1 MIDSHTNPNRQLMDH
16 EAAAELIALADREL
30 WLITA
35 AAGER
40 RGGLIATFVSHASLV
55 PELPRILVAVS
66 KQHHTWQLIET
77 SGAFAAHLLA
87 EKNLEL
93 VWRFG
98 LTSGRDVDKFAG
110 LASETAA
117 SGAPVINQS
126 LGWLDCRVET
136 RLDTGDRTVYV
147 AEVLAAKKLHDE
159 PPLTAKRML
168 ELAPPERLQQL
179 RELRERDSAVDA
191 AAIRAW
197 REAKQVG
204 SRKSEVG
211 KRDR

>member
-1 MIDSHTNPNRQLMDH
+1 MDFP
-16 EAAAELIALADREL
+16 AATELFALTDREL

-35 AAGER
+35 SAGDR

-55 PELPRILVAVS
+55 PELPRILIAVA
-66 KQHHTWQLIET
+66 KQHHTWQLIEA
-77 SGAFAAHLLA
+77 SGAFGAHLLA

-98 LTSGRDVDKFAG
+98 LASGRDVDKLAG
-110 LASETAA
+110 LAIETAA
-117 SGAPVINQS
+117 SGAPLLGET

-147 AEVLAAKKLHDE
+147 AEVLAAKKLLDE

-168 ELAPPERLQQL
+168 DLSPPEKRQRL
-179 RELRERDSAVDA
+179 RELRERDSAADA

-197 REAKQVG
+197 RERFKVG
-204 SRKSEVG
+204 IRKSEVG
-211 KRDR
+211 DGDS

>member
-1 MIDSHTNPNRQLMDH
+1 MDFQ
-16 EAAAELIALADREL
+16 AAAELFALTDREL

-35 AAGER
+35 EAGDR

-55 PELPRILVAVS
+55 PELPRILIAVA
-66 KQHHTWQLIET
+66 KQHHTWRLIEA

-87 EKNLEL
+87 EKNLDL

-98 LTSGRDVDKFAG
+98 LATGRDLDKFDG
-110 LASETAA
+110 LASEMGA
-117 SGAPVINQS
+117 SGSPIVGDT

-147 AEVLAAKKLHDE
+147 AEVIAANRLLDE
-159 PPLTAKRML
+159 PPLTAKRMI
-168 ELAPPERLQQL
+168 ELAPPERLKQL

-191 AAIRAW
+191 AAIRSW
-197 REAKQVG
+197 RAKLQT
-204 SRKSEVG
+204 
-211 KRDR
+211 

>member
-1 MIDSHTNPNRQLMDH
+1 MDH
-16 EAAAELIALADREL
+16 AAAAELFALTDREL

-55 PELPRILVAVS
+55 PELPRILIAVA
-66 KQHHTWQLIET
+66 KQHHTWQLIEA
-77 SGAFAAHLLA
+77 SGAFGAHLLA
-87 EKNLEL
+87 ERHLEL

-98 LTSGRDVDKFAG
+98 LPSGRDLDKLDG
-110 LASETAA
+110 LAIEHGASASPLISET
-117 SGAPVINQS
+117 

-147 AEVLAAKKLHDE
+147 AEVLAARRLLDE

-168 ELAPPERLQQL
+168 ELAPPDKLRQL

-191 AAIRAW
+191 DAIRAW
-197 REAKQVG
+197 R
-204 SRKSEVG
+204 RK
-211 KRDR
+211 